1 MPRPKRRGRPKDK
14 SDGVDR
20 AAILTCA
27 MSVIET
33 RGLVQLS
40 FRTLAAE
47 LGVTAMAVSY
57 HVGSREQML
66 CDLAARAF
74 EGVASTVPE
83 STPVAELR
91 LYLVRY
97 CELAMQNAGLVRFML
112 TNPDFMPR
120 VLREFTD
127 QVRARTQA
135 VNDGD
140 ADDVMLNLL
149 IDYVH
154 GFVLSA
160 DAAPAGVSL
169 TVEDCMRSIDWLME
183 VLKSRHCS

>member
-1 MPRPKRRGRPKDK
+1 
-14 SDGVDR
+14 
-20 AAILTCA
+20 
-27 MSVIET
+27 
-33 RGLVQLS
+33 
-40 FRTLAAE
+40 
-47 LGVTAMAVSY
+47 MAVSY